1 MAESLLI
8 DFSLRYP
15 GGPLVCVDELRMAA
29 DGCKVAV
36 LFGASGSGKTTVL
49 RVLAGLT
56 RPDSGRVTFH
66 GETWFDGERCLPPQE
81 RNIGFVSQDY
91 ALFPH
96 LTVSQNVAYG
106 LGRLSRGERDV
117 RVRDSLA
124 WLGLDEFA
132 GRRPA
137 EISGGQQ
144 QRVALARAVARRPRL
159 LLLDEP
165 LSALDAPTRRHLRG
179 ELHALL
185 ERAGIPSIVVTHDP
199 AEALALADEIVLMHD
214 GRVLQT
220 GKPSDVFNHP
230 SSVEAAQ
237 ILGVDTV
244 VDGIVESQDG
254 VLVTVNAGGVRL
266 TAVCHE
272 PLPAGCAA
280 AVCIRAEDVVLAP
293 PRTVVGSARNR
304 LEGTVIGAVEEAGL
318 VRIALD
324 CGFFLRATLTRQ
336 SCEELDIR
344 AGTPIEAM
352 IKAPNVHL
360 ISRIFIP

>member
-1 MAESLLI
+1 MAENLLI
-8 DFSLRYP
+8 DFSLYYP
-15 GGPLVCVDELRMAA
+15 EGPRICVEGLRLATE
-29 DGCKVAV
+29 GCHVTV

-49 RVLAGLT
+49 RVLAGLA
-56 RPDSGRVTFH
+56 RPDSGHVMFR
-66 GETWFDGERCLPPQE
+66 GQTWFGGECCLPPQE

-96 LTVSQNVAYG
+96 LSIFHNVAYG
-106 LGRLSRGERDV
+106 LGHLPRSERNACV
-117 RVRDSLA
+117 EESLE
-124 WLGLDEFA
+124 WLGLSELA
-132 GRRPA
+132 ERLPA
-137 EISGGQQ
+137 DISGGQQ
-144 QRVALARAVARRPRL
+144 QRVSLARALARRPQL

-165 LSALDAPTRRHLRG
+165 LSALDAPTRRRLRG

-185 ERAGIPSIVVTHDP
+185 KRAGIPGIVVTHDP

-214 GRVLQT
+214 GRILQT
-220 GKPSDVFNHP
+220 GKPFDVFNHP
-230 SSVEAAQ
+230 ASVEAAG

-244 VDGIVESQDG
+244 VDGLVESQDG

-318 VRIALD
+318 VRIELD

-336 SCEELDIR
+336 SCEELDIK

-360 ISRIFIP
+360 IPRIFIP